1 MGSSR
6 ELDENYLAW
15 TYIWTSFLKEE
26 KGWKHVIGTGVCS
39 VLEFFVPKVL
49 AELTSQEIGRLV
61 QEAIKKDS
69 PETGTDAPP
78 TGTSGRSSRSNKGP
92 AEPDEVK
99 VVHETL
105 GEVVV
110 YLKREGV
117 EKMMEKETKSG
128 SDLGLEYKTF
138 YDNLE

>member
-1 MGSSR
+1 M
-6 ELDENYLAW
+6 
-15 TYIWTSFLKEE
+15 
-26 KGWKHVIGTGVCS
+26 GTGKQVM
-39 VLEFFVPKVL
+39 EFFVPKVM
-49 AELTSQEIGRLV
+49 AECNARTIGGLV
-61 QEAIKKDS
+61 QEAIKKDA
-69 PETGTDAPP
+69 PPTGTDAPP
-78 TGTSGRSSRSNKGP
+78 TGTSGRSSRSKKGP

-99 VVHETL
+99 VVHETH

-138 YDNLE
+138 YDNLD